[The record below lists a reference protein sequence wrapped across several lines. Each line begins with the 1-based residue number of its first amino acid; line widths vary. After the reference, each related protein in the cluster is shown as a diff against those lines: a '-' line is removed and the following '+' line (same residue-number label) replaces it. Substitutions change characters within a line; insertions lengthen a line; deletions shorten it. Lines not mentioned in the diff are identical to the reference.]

1 VANLFLKKLQLVP
14 EYQEIRFILGQKRTC
29 YNGVYPFKIF
39 PSKELSTLSFA
50 PVTILYGGNGSGK
63 TTLLNV
69 LAEKLRLTRHSP
81 FSGGA
86 FFEDFVSMC
95 KADFSVIPVHS
106 QILTS
111 DDVSDYLLNIR
122 TLNDG
127 IDAQR
132 DKLLE
137 EYADRKWKDLRFTSL
152 EDYDQWKESYE
163 AKTRTSS
170 KFVKQRLAR
179 NVDMFSNG
187 ETAMKYYTE
196 RITENAL
203 YLIDE
208 PENSLSAA
216 FQQELAAFLAD
227 SARFFGCQ
235 LVIATHSPF
244 LLSIPD
250 ALVYDLDSCPVCTRR
265 WTELE
270 NVRVYYD
277 FFKANAQSFED

>member
-1 VANLFLKKLQLVP
+1 MASVFLKSFRLAK
-14 EYQEIRFILGQKRTC
+14 EQEEIQFILGQKRTC

-39 PSKELSTLSFA
+39 PEKELSDLSFA

-69 LAEKLRLTRHSP
+69 IAETLQLTRHAAFNGS
-81 FSGGA
+81 A
-86 FFEDFVSMC
+86 FFPDYVALC
-95 KADFSVIPVHS
+95 KAEFSVIPLQS

-111 DDVSDYLLNIR
+111 DDVTDYLLNLR

-127 IDAQR
+127 IDAR
-132 DKLLE
+132 REALLE
-137 EYADRKWKDLRFTSL
+137 EYTRLKWDNRPFSSL
-152 EDYDQWKESYE
+152 ADYDRWKETTE
-163 AKTRTSS
+163 AKTRSS
-170 KFVKQRLAR
+170 SRFVKGRLTR
-179 NVDMFSNG
+179 NADLFSNG

-216 FQQELAAFLAD
+216 FQQELAGFLAD

-235 LVIATHSPF
+235 FIIATHSPF
-244 LLSIPD
+244 LLAIPG
-250 ALVYDLDSCPVCTRR
+250 AKVYDLDSRPVRER
-265 WTELE
+265 PWTELE
-270 NVRVYYD
+270 NVRVYYT
-277 FFKANAQSFED
+277 FFEQHRKMFE

>member
-1 VANLFLKKLQLVP
+1 MANLFLKKLQLVP
-14 EYQEIRFILGQKRTC
+14 EHQEIQFILGQKRTC

-39 PSKELSTLSFA
+39 PPKELSALSFA

-86 FFEDFVSMC
+86 FFEDYVSMC

-277 FFKANAQSFED
+277 FFKANAQSFEE